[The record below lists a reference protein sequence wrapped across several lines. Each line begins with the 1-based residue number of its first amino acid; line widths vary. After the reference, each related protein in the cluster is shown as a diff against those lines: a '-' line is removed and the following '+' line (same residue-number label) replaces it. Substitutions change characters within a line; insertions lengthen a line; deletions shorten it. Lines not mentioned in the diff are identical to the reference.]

1 LRHNILCLHADLPD
15 AGRVS
20 HFEID
25 ALLPVPAQKE
35 ALDAGIS
42 GVLTLDDGV
51 NWRLT
56 MTFELGILTAVT
68 TAASGGATATW
79 V

>member
-1 LRHNILCLHADLPD
+1 MQHADLPD

-20 HFEID
+20 HFQID
-25 ALLPVPAQKE
+25 VLLPTSAQKV

-42 GVLTLDDGV
+42 GTLTLDDGA
-51 NWRLT
+51 NWRIT
-56 MTFELGILTAVT
+56 MTYKLGILTAVT

>member
-1 LRHNILCLHADLPD
+1 MQHADLPD
-15 AGRVS
+15 AGRTS

-25 ALLPVPAQKE
+25 ALLPTSAQKD

-42 GVLTLDDGV
+42 GVLTLDDGA
-51 NWRLT
+51 NWRIT
-56 MTFELGILTAVT
+56 MTFVLGVLTAVT

-79 V
+79 A